1 MLPVSPVWFG
11 LGDRWSLRLRLLL
24 GVFYFWD
31 EGIYSTY
38 FSGVCRI
45 SGEGVC
51 NLVFSISLEA
61 LLAKVKTS
69 WLACKD
75 SEAWRAAFTAYFV
88 SLALSLALDNVVRPF
103 LLDKL
108 LSVIGLALAYI
119 LSVFA
124 IALGVSTNILLIFLV
139 EALSCL
145 GVL

>member
-1 MLPVSPVWFG
+1 MLPVSPVWFD

-31 EGIYSTY
+31 EEIYYTY
-38 FSGVCRI
+38 F